1 MLVNHTRE
9 RLAALGLPGMAKAF
23 DDQLGQPDAATLTFE
38 VRLGLMID
46 REVTERDNKRL
57 VARLRFAALRQTAV
71 IEDIDLRT
79 PRGIERAFFAK
90 LVDGDWIARK
100 QNLLITGPT
109 GVGKSWIACALG
121 HKACRDNRSVLYHR
135 MPRLFEALA
144 LARGDGRH
152 ARLLKALSRVELLI
166 LDDWGM
172 APLTADQ
179 RRDLLEIVDD
189 RHQRGSTIITSQ
201 VPVDHWHEVIADPT
215 IADAVLDRLVHN
227 AHRLVLRGDSMRKI
241 TAQTSTLDAVKETLT
256 QITMPAMEPGRLHR
270 KRWPPSIGTRGRV
283 QLDCMA
289 AIVGIRKHPK
299 YLANCVGFRPA
310 ALLSAPKHRQNR
322 PRAKSFSA
330 AC

>member
-9 RLAALGLPGMAKAF
+9 RLAALGLPGMTKAF

-121 HKACRDNRSVLYHR
+121 HRHAATTVPSSTIACRGCSRPSRWHAVTGD
-135 MPRLFEALA
+135 M
-144 LARGDGRH
+144 RGC
-152 ARLLKALSRVELLI
+152 SRRYR
-166 LDDWGM
+166 
-172 APLTADQ
+172 ASNSSS
-179 RRDLLEIVDD
+179 
-189 RHQRGSTIITSQ
+189 STTG
-201 VPVDHWHEVIADPT
+201 E
-215 IADAVLDRLVHN
+215 
-227 AHRLVLRGDSMRKI
+227 
-241 TAQTSTLDAVKETLT
+241 
-256 QITMPAMEPGRLHR
+256 
-270 KRWPPSIGTRGRV
+270 
-283 QLDCMA
+283 
-289 AIVGIRKHPK
+289 
-299 YLANCVGFRPA
+299 
-310 ALLSAPKHRQNR
+310 
-322 PRAKSFSA
+322 
-330 AC
+330 